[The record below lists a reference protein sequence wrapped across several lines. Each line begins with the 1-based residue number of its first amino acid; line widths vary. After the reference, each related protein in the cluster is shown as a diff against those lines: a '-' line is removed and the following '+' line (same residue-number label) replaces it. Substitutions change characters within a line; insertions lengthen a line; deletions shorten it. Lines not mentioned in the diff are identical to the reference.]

1 MPWQKAAFRA
11 TKFFLTTKVWI
22 SDAGVVDFGDVSF
35 VKTMIEIHAWI
46 WLMGKLNPLRQQQV
60 MALHP
65 L

>member
-1 MPWQKAAFRA
+1 MAKSGIPRNDIFI
-11 TKFFLTTKVWI
+11 TTKMWI

-60 MALHP
+60 IALHP